1 MAMLQTALQSEEKPK
16 PSAAFEAATRK
27 LGSGKSS
34 AELFAETRKQEEKKF
49 EEESQKDALKA
60 IGKAVTVGS
69 RSLIQTIHST
79 SNSQCVDDYHGL
91 ISNDMPGLVCLIG

>member
-16 PSAAFEAATRK
+16 PSAAFEAATKK

-34 AELFAETRKQEEKKF
+34 ADLFAETRKQEEKKF

-69 RSLIQTIHST
+69 RSLIQINHWTIYLQS
-79 SNSQCVDDYHGL
+79 VDVYHGL
-91 ISNDMPGLVCLIG
+91 L